1 MFLIAGLGNPGSR
14 YECSRHN
21 AGFMTADRI
30 ALKLGAGKFRRAP
43 YCFSLVAR
51 AKFAGTDMLIL
62 KPQTYMNN
70 SGVAVA
76 RATRWH
82 RVGPE
87 SLIVVYDD
95 MDLEV
100 GKIRIRTKGS
110 AGGHKGMG
118 SIIEHMGTEEITRV
132 RIGVGRPPPWEDSVD
147 YVLDTFTREELPII
161 SDAVINAISAILCI
175 IEDGIEAAQTRFN

>member
-1 MFLIAGLGNPGSR
+1 M
-14 YECSRHN
+14 
-21 AGFMTADRI
+21 
-30 ALKLGAGKFRRAP
+30 
-43 YCFSLVAR
+43 
-51 AKFAGTDMLIL
+51 
-62 KPQTYMNN
+62 
-70 SGVAVA
+70 
-76 RATRWH
+76 
-82 RVGPE
+82 
-87 SLIVVYDD
+87 LIVVYDD

-161 SDAVINAISAILCI
+161 SDAVFNAISAILCI

>member
-1 MFLIAGLGNPGSR
+1 M
-14 YECSRHN
+14 
-21 AGFMTADRI
+21 
-30 ALKLGAGKFRRAP
+30 
-43 YCFSLVAR
+43 
-51 AKFAGTDMLIL
+51 
-62 KPQTYMNN
+62 
-70 SGVAVA
+70 
-76 RATRWH
+76 H

-132 RIGVGRPPPWEDSVD
+132 RIGVAG
-147 YVLDTFTREELPII
+147 LPVGGL
-161 SDAVINAISAILCI
+161 SRLRA
-175 IEDGIEAAQTRFN
+175 